1 MNAQLASVCFFFS
14 FLIRV
19 SPVKWLFFLSHM
31 YPHLSGLAWLHGG
44 GDSRPIGTWNPGVQ
58 AWLARH
64 WTACICC
71 SVWSGAAM
79 GTGLL
84 GWLKS
89 TAFAGRSLLLSPL
102 WERDCD
108 LMRCQRVGIILRQ
121 CAFSQPLW
129 NNLCSQF
136 MHIISWLCKF
146 WLLSIRHS
154 CTHFCHLYSAL
165 LSWWLKSLNL
175 FWKK

>member
-1 MNAQLASVCFFFS
+1 MTLFS
-14 FLIRV
+14 FTHVPPPLRV
-19 SPVKWLFFLSHM
+19 SLAPWRRGFQAHWNLE
-31 YPHLSGLAWLHGG
+31 PWGPGLAGEALDSLH
-44 GDSRPIGTWNPGVQ
+44 
-58 AWLARH
+58 LLF
-64 WTACICC
+64 
-71 SVWSGAAM
+71 VWSGAAM

-154 CTHFCHLYSAL
+154 CTHFCHLYSAP